1 MSARCSTP
9 AIVAITVATFSVLLA
24 AAGALYAWSGLY
36 DVSASSP
43 DNPLVA
49 WALHGTYEASL
60 HRHAGR
66 DTPPADLMSL
76 ANIRAG
82 AQLYESTC
90 AVCHGAPGR
99 DPSPI
104 ASGLRPAP
112 PALLA
117 ATRRNK
123 PVLMF
128 WAIKHG
134 VNMTAMPAFGNT
146 QSDERIW
153 QAAAF
158 LFHARG
164 ISPQAYAALTG
175 ESESKTAPQPH

>member
-1 MSARCSTP
+1 MSVQRKTL
-9 AIVAITVATFSVLLA
+9 IVVTITVVTFSALLA
-24 AAGALYAWSGLY
+24 VLGILYAWSGAY

-43 DNPLVA
+43 DNPMVA
-49 WALHGTYEASL
+49 WAVHKTYEASL
-60 HRHAGR
+60 HRHAGG

-76 ANIRAG
+76 QSIRAG
-82 AQLYESTC
+82 ARLYDSTC

-104 ASGLRPAP
+104 ASGIRPAA

-117 ATRRNK
+117 AKRRNN

-128 WAIKHG
+128 WVIKHG

-146 QSDERIW
+146 QPDERIW

-164 ISPQAYAALTG
+164 ISPQAYAALTAG
-175 ESESKTAPQPH
+175 TTAASPPH

>member
-1 MSARCSTP
+1 MPARPRTL
-9 AIVAITVATFSVLLA
+9 AIVAITVAAFSVMLA
-24 AAGALYAWSGLY
+24 AVGALFAWSGAY

-43 DNPLVA
+43 DDPLLA
-49 WALHGTYEASL
+49 WALRGTYEASL
-60 HRHAGR
+60 HRHAGG

-76 ANIRAG
+76 QNVRAG
-82 AQLYESTC
+82 ARLYQSTC

-104 ASGLRPAP
+104 ASGIRPAAP
-112 PALLA
+112 LLLA
-117 ATRRNK
+117 AARRNN

-128 WAIKHG
+128 WVIKHG

-146 QSDERIW
+146 QPDERIW

-158 LFHARG
+158 LFDAKG
-164 ISPQAYAALTG
+164 ISPAAYAKLTG
-175 ESESKTAPQPH
+175 ETRTAARN